1 MGEGVQTV
9 ERSPLKI
16 SSTCDKEQIY
26 DVALTLR
33 MDNISSTSAGG
44 QFLHIASL
52 MPLFIYYY
60 CYYFFY
66 NFYNFYILF

>member
-16 SSTCDKEQIY
+16 SSTCDKEQID

-33 MDNISSTSAGG
+33 MDDISSTSAGG
-44 QFLHIASL
+44 QFLHIAPYGAHIR
-52 MPLFIYYY
+52 MPQKTIRK
-60 CYYFFY
+60 C
-66 NFYNFYILF
+66 